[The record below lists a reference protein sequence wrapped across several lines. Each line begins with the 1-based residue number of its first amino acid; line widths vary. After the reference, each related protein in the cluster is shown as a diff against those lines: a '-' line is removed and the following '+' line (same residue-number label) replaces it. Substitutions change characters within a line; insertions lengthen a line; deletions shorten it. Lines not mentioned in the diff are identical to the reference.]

1 MLSYATRSIYDF
13 GSRGGSPPQL
23 IPGENTL
30 LLGCLGIISG
40 VTELQLCYQEH
51 LDAPKKIYPGPMMM
65 KTTSGVN

>member
-1 MLSYATRSIYDF
+1 MRLEAFMISGAGVGHPR
-13 GSRGGSPPQL
+13 QL
-23 IPGENTL
+23 IPEENTL